1 MPFSLHHA
9 MMGGDMMMMRY
20 GLGALAMAMGL
31 GAAPVRAD
39 VIKIF
44 QANGLFEDG
53 VKLGGTL
60 TIDVTTGVVTAA
72 DLLLSEPVSAEVT
85 GLAGTGGTI
94 GGFAQQFFTPGPG
107 GPLPVITLLFTTPS
121 LVDYGGG
128 LLASDMTLQD
138 GFASDYFP
146 PDGGQAVIL
155 ASGAFTT
162 GTLTVPE
169 PSTWA
174 MMLIGFAG
182 YRASRR
188 MAAAAT

>member
-1 MPFSLHHA
+1 ME
-9 MMGGDMMMMRY
+9 GDMMMRW
-20 GLGALAMAMGL
+20 GLGALAMALAL

-39 VIKIF
+39 VIKVF
-44 QANGLFEDG
+44 DANGVFEDG
-53 VKLGGTL
+53 VELGGRL
-60 TIDVTTGVVTAA
+60 TIDVTTGDITAA
-72 DLLLSEPVSAEVT
+72 DLLLSEPISAEVT
-85 GLAGTGGTI
+85 GLGGTGGTS
-94 GGFAQQFFTPGPG
+94 GGFAQQFITPGPG
-107 GPLPVITLLFTTPS
+107 GPFPVITLLFTTPS

-155 ASGAFTT
+155 ASGALTS

-174 MMLIGFAG
+174 MMLMGFAGLGFAG

-188 MAAAAT
+188 TAAAAT